1 MPVTTTLNDY
11 YMAVAHTVRDRM
23 QHLFVNTVAFLREKN
38 TRIVS
43 YLSAEFL
50 MGPQLANNLLN
61 LGLYDL
67 MATALQQTGLEL
79 GKIIAHEVEPGLG
92 NGGLAAWP
100 PAIWTLWPLYRCRP
114 SAMAFD
120 MSLACSTRIFVMAG
134 NGNPVTGG
142 CTRVIPGKSRN

>member
-1 MPVTTTLNDY
+1 MEIKKKNEAESNPDISNDKPSSVKNETDKINELKRAVAYNLFYNQGTAPITATLNDY

-79 GKIIAHEVEPGLG
+79 GKIIARGGTWPG
-92 NGGLAAWP
+92 
-100 PAIWTLWPLYRCRP
+100 
-114 SAMAFD
+114 
-120 MSLACSTRIFVMAG
+120 
-134 NGNPVTGG
+134 
-142 CTRVIPGKSRN
+142 